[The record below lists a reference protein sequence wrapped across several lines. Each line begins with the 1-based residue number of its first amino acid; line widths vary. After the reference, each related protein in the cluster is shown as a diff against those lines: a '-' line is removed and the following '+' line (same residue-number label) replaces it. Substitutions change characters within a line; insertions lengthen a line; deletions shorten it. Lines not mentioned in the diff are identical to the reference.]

1 MEVVDTSMAYK
12 RTRDPDNPSKG
23 FLPLGTIQVKKL
35 QTFTANTEKVYAHP
49 ASNVKVVPL
58 IGEHISCFKVTSPFA
73 NAGHTTKKTWYYTVP
88 VNFHGNVNAN
98 PLPNAAIE
106 EKKKTSGAD
115 FSNYVASGAPQ
126 SSVPLPYK
134 PGGNFVESS
143 KIRSLQIF
151 EGDTLVE
158 GRHGHGLRFS
168 SGISGNKSKYGKN
181 PSWDGKQG
189 SPITMLSNGQ
199 KNAPFENQYRIESPD
214 DTESMIILSSDQK
227 IQKFTPSQAKIG
239 PAVDAKSYSKSQI
252 ILSADRL
259 HFDSKLDEIILTT
272 KSDVIISTPN
282 WQMQLDVLYT
292 EIEKLVDAIT
302 KMTHPTGVG
311 PSGVPV
317 NLADFEKIL
326 NTLKEMKSG
335 G

>member
-1 MEVVDTSMAYK
+1 MAYK

-23 FLPLGTIQVKKL
+23 YLPLGTIQVKKL

-58 IGEHISCFKVTSPFA
+58 VGEHISCFKVTSPFA

-126 SSVPLPYK
+126 SSAPLPYI
-134 PGGNFVESS
+134 PGGNFVEADDV
-143 KIRSLQIF
+143 RTLQIF
-151 EGDTLVE
+151 EGDTIVE

-168 SGISGNKSKYGKN
+168 SGISGNTSKYGKN
-181 PSWDGKQG
+181 PSWDGSQG
-189 SPITMLSNGQ
+189 SPITILSNGQ
-199 KNAPFENQYRIESPD
+199 KNAPFQNQYRIESQED
-214 DTESMIILSSDQK
+214 SESIIILSSSQK
-227 IQKFTPSQAKIG
+227 IKKFTPSQAKIT
-239 PAVDAKSYSKSQI
+239 PAVDPKSYSKSQV

-259 HFDSKLDEIILTT
+259 HFDSKLDQIILTA
-272 KSDVIISTPN
+272 KKDVIISTPN

-292 EIEKLVDAIT
+292 NLFDLVDYIT

-311 PSGVPV
+311 PSGVAV
-317 NLADFEKIL
+317 NLADFEKVK
-326 NTLKEMKSG
+326 NALKEMKSG